1 MSFKRLLCLIV
12 ILCLLFT
19 LPLPASARVGRGGFL
34 RANENLTVNV
44 STAAPE
50 SVPVVPEPVSFQEKS
65 VEKDEKPQE
74 VPATST
80 PEPVSS
86 KDGSTEDNEKSQE
99 IPAAAAPEPA
109 PSEMES
115 ASDAE
120 KAVVTPVPA
129 SQPTP
134 AAPEAEAA
142 EYETDFIPVA
152 SEAATAEERPAPEDK
167 TGQPTAA
174 PDDSQVQD
182 SEIAPS
188 RRRRKNGKLNPTRHR
203 ERDTSLTNF

>member
-44 STAAPE
+44 STAASE
-50 SVPVVPEPVSFQEKS
+50 SIPVVPEPVSFQEQS
-65 VEKDEKPQE
+65 VGKDEKPQG

-80 PEPVSS
+80 PEPVSP

-99 IPAAAAPEPA
+99 IPVAAAPEPA

-174 PDDSQVQD
+174 P
-182 SEIAPS
+182 
-188 RRRRKNGKLNPTRHR
+188 R
-203 ERDTSLTNF
+203 

>member
-50 SVPVVPEPVSFQEKS
+50 GIPVVPEPVSFQEQS
-65 VEKDEKPQE
+65 VGKDEKPQG

-80 PEPVSS
+80 PEPVSP

-99 IPAAAAPEPA
+99 IPVAAAGVVGGEDAVGHGALGGIRHSGGIKALRGQCRRGVCICVDPCAAHIVRAARAAFDGFQHIPSPLSIRPEHFPPFPADALEPEPLHRGPA
-109 PSEMES
+109 L
-115 ASDAE
+115 
-120 KAVVTPVPA
+120 PVLL
-129 SQPTP
+129 SR
-134 AAPEAEAA
+134 
-142 EYETDFIPVA
+142 
-152 SEAATAEERPAPEDK
+152 TAYR
-167 TGQPTAA
+167 GW
-174 PDDSQVQD
+174 
-182 SEIAPS
+182 
-188 RRRRKNGKLNPTRHR
+188 R
-203 ERDTSLTNF
+203 